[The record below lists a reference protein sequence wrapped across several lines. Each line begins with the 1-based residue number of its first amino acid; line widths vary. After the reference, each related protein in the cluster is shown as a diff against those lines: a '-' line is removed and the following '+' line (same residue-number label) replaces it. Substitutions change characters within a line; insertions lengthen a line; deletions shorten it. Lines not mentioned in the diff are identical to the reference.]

1 MARTNFVKNFDLCF
15 EIPFSTII
23 RGYHIYK
30 TIWRAF
36 WRAFIGQELIA
47 KPDEREEALDC
58 DKFSIGVFKSKREE
72 NKINT
77 SDALALEGLVP
88 IKISS
93 LLYYYLKSDKDSTNM
108 SKLLEFENVK
118 LFL

>member
-1 MARTNFVKNFDLCF
+1 MVRTNFVKNFDLCF
-15 EIPFSTII
+15 EMPFSTII

-30 TIWRAF
+30 TIWRAVI
-36 WRAFIGQELIA
+36 RQELIA

-77 SDALALEGLVP
+77 SDDLALEGLVP

-93 LLYYYLKSDKDSTNM
+93 LLYYYLKYDKDSTNM

>member
-36 WRAFIGQELIA
+36 IGQELIA

-58 DKFSIGVFKSKREE
+58 DKFSIGVFKSKE
-72 NKINT
+72 
-77 SDALALEGLVP
+77 DLVLEGLVP
-88 IKISS
+88 IEMSSS
-93 LLYYYLKSDKDSTNM
+93 LYSYLKSDKDNTNM
-108 SKLLEFENVK
+108 SKLHEFENVK
-118 LFL
+118 LLL

>member
-30 TIWRAF
+30 TI

-77 SDALALEGLVP
+77 SDDLALEGLVP